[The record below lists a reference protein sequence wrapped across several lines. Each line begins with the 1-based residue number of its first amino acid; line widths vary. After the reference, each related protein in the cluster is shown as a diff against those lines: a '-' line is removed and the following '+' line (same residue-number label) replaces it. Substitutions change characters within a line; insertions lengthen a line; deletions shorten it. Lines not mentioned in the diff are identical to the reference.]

1 MNMKKILVLTISLVP
16 FVLLGCAPTSQTQRS
31 FTPPSN
37 WPTINKTETEFR
49 RYLDENADNLNPIEG
64 IWTMN
69 ESGTWRNVYSG
80 MTGSIPSK
88 NAYRLAIVKDT
99 TTTSYDF
106 IAVVLESQYPH
117 WMPGNEVGGGSNLQ
131 NSF

>member
-1 MNMKKILVLTISLVP
+1 
-16 FVLLGCAPTSQTQRS
+16 
-31 FTPPSN
+31 
-37 WPTINKTETEFR
+37 
-49 RYLDENADNLNPIEG
+49 LDENADNLNPIEG

-131 NSF
+131 RSWWRVKPSKFILEKRMPATVENKLIAGKYHLEVK